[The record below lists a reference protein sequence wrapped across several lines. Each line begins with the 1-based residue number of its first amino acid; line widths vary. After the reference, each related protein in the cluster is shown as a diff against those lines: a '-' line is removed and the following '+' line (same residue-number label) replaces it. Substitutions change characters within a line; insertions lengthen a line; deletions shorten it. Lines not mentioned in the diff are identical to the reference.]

1 MRACVFSGRGAH
13 AFLFVFSGR
22 GARAFLSVLFHRHV
36 RRALVEEMRARV
48 FSGCAARV
56 SVFVLFFRFFFG
68 PRGAR
73 ANTFPYIFIQILLV
87 TIQQFIHLIQEN

>member
-48 FSGCAARV
+48 FSGCAARA
-56 SVFVLFFRFFFG
+56 SVFVLFFRFFFLV
-68 PRGAR
+68 RAAR
-73 ANTFPYIFIQILLV
+73 APTLSLTSSYKFFSLQFNNSFI
-87 TIQQFIHLIQEN
+87 